1 MSYKRNPYTSDQDI
15 HPLDGIFY
23 YIGSRW
29 LMLPLWALTII
40 LGLIISFKMSDWSWL
55 ARFGAIGVMIGT
67 LLTLS
72 PLFRGGIYLSNA
84 ESFGFASLDDEGKTT
99 STSAEGRST
108 SINIVIGIALII
120 VSSVINAFG
129 DYFAKLILN

>member
-1 MSYKRNPYTSDQDI
+1 MGYKKNPNISKLDI
-15 HPLDGIFY
+15 HPLDGLFY

-29 LMLPLWALTII
+29 VMIPLWLLSIAFGIA
-40 LGLIISFKMSDWSWL
+40 ISWKMNDWTWL

-84 ESFGFASLDDEGKTT
+84 HAFGFANLDQDNKTT
-99 STSAEGRST
+99 STSPEGRAT

-129 DYFAKLILN
+129 DYLAGLIL

>member
-1 MSYKRNPYTSDQDI
+1 MAYKHNPNISKHDI
-15 HPLDGIFY
+15 HRLDELFY

-29 LMLPLWALTII
+29 VMLPLWIASVALGT
-40 LGLIISFKMSDWSWL
+40 LISWVDHDWTWL

-84 ESFGFASLDDEGKTT
+84 EAFGFGSQDDEGKTT
-99 STSAEGRST
+99 STSPEGRAT
-108 SINIVIGIALII
+108 SNNIVIGIALII
-120 VSSVINAFG
+120 LSSIINAFG
-129 DYFAKLILN
+129 DYFAKVIL

>member
-1 MSYKRNPYTSDQDI
+1 MAYKKPTGISRHDI
-15 HPLDGIFY
+15 HPLDGLFY

-29 LMLPLWALTII
+29 VMIPLWISTVVVGA
-40 LGLIISFKMSDWSWL
+40 IISISLVDWSWL

-84 ESFGFASLDDEGKTT
+84 NAFGFGCVDDENKTT
-99 STSAEGRST
+99 ATSPETRST
-108 SINIVIGIALII
+108 SINIVIGIGLIVI
-120 VSSVINAFG
+120 SSIINAFG
-129 DYFAKLILN
+129 DIIAKSIG

>member
-1 MSYKRNPYTSDQDI
+1 MAYKPNPNTSKEDI
-15 HPLDGIFY
+15 HRLDKLFF

-29 LMLPLWALTII
+29 VMLPLWIASVAL
-40 LGLIISFKMSDWSWL
+40 GAFISWHEQDWTWL

-84 ESFGFASLDDEGKTT
+84 ASFGFAGLDSEGKTT
-99 STSAEGRST
+99 STTAEGRAT
-108 SINIVIGIALII
+108 SINIVIGITLII
-120 VSSVINAFG
+120 VSSIINAFG
-129 DYFAKLILN
+129 DYFAKVVL

>member
-1 MSYKRNPYTSDQDI
+1 MAYKPNPNTSKQDI
-15 HPLDGIFY
+15 HRLDKLFY

-29 LMLPLWALTII
+29 VMIPLWVASVAF
-40 LGLIISFKMSDWSWL
+40 GAFISWHAQDWTWL

-84 ESFGFASLDDEGKTT
+84 VAFGLAGLDNEGKTT
-99 STSAEGRST
+99 STTPEGRST

-120 VSSVINAFG
+120 VSSIINAFG
-129 DYFAKLILN
+129 DYFAKVIL

>member
-1 MSYKRNPYTSDQDI
+1 MAYKHNPNTSKEDI
-15 HPLDGIFY
+15 HPLDGLFY

-29 LMLPLWALTII
+29 VMLPLWISSVAL
-40 LGLIISFKMSDWSWL
+40 GAFISWHDQDWTWL
-55 ARFGAIGVMIGT
+55 ARFGAIGVMVGT

-84 ESFGFASLDDEGKTT
+84 ESFGFAGLDSEGKTT
-99 STSAEGRST
+99 TTSAEGRST

-129 DYFAKLILN
+129 DYLAKVIL

>member
-1 MSYKRNPYTSDQDI
+1 MAYKPNPDTSKEDI
-15 HPLDGIFY
+15 HRLDKLFY

-29 LMLPLWALTII
+29 VMLPLWLTSVAL
-40 LGLIISFKMSDWSWL
+40 GAIISWHEKDWTWL

-84 ESFGFASLDDEGKTT
+84 EAFAFASLDKEGKTT
-99 STSAEGRST
+99 STSPESRST
-108 SINIVIGIALII
+108 SINIVIGVALII

-129 DYFAKLILN
+129 DWIAKAIL